1 MRFHRFAVPS
11 AVLLFTAFFL
21 TTTFRMG
28 WTRSTTDF
36 PNYYTAA
43 VLARRGL
50 PLRHYYDWTWFQ
62 RQMNFAGFEPQLGG
76 YIPQTPVTMLP
87 LIPLSWLPP
96 QDAKRVWLLLN
107 LCFLVTS
114 LWMLTTMTRF
124 SMAEVAILM
133 FLGYGALHINFLY
146 GQYYIFLLF
155 LLTWAIY
162 CFARGSFFSGG
173 ALLGAVF
180 ALKLYGGPF
189 ILYFAWKRQWRAV
202 GGKVAVTHTASPVW
216 TLMTTAQWRPLNCSM
231 ECISERLM
239 RARLSMLR
247 RGAIAIGS
255 NT

>member
-1 MRFHRFAVPS
+1 
-11 AVLLFTAFFL
+11 
-21 TTTFRMG
+21 MG

-202 GGKVAVTHTASPVW
+202 AGLVASGAGFAAVSLLLFGWADNVYFLGGSPSR
-216 TLMTTAQWRPLNCSM
+216 AGRHDARPLQ
-231 ECISERLM
+231 
-239 RARLSMLR
+239 
-247 RGAIAIGS
+247 
-255 NT
+255 